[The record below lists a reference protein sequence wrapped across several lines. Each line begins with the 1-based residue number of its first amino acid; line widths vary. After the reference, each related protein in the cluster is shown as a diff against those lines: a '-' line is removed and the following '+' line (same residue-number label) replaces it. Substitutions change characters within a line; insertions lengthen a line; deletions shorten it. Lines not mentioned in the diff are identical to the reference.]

1 MFSNKP
7 TIEEIAGLIREWCI
21 GLAKYGS
28 MNTSEAL
35 VLTKKEK

>member
-1 MFSNKP
+1 MLSNKLN
-7 TIEEIAGLIREWCI
+7 IEEIADLVREWCI